1 MQTFNQITSRVMPLP
16 INNIDTDQIIPA
28 RYLKAVDKNSV
39 AAGLFADWRYLP
51 DGSPNPEFVINIPL
65 YTGAQILLA
74 GNNFGSGSSREHA
87 LWALI
92 GCGFRCVISTG
103 FADIFNNN
111 ALKNGLLP
119 LTITEIQFN
128 QLLTVVQE
136 DPFTEVSINL
146 EDQSVSINAEWAF
159 SFDINAF
166 AKKSLLNGIDQLDY
180 ILLFKEE
187 IIQFEHRR
195 IQ

>member
-1 MQTFNQITSRVMPLP
+1 MQTFNQITSRVLPLP

-28 RYLKAVDKNSV
+28 RYLKAIDKNSV

-51 DGSPNPEFVINIPL
+51 DGSPNPEFVINNPL
-65 YTGAQILLA
+65 YIGAQILLA

-87 LWALI
+87 PWALI
-92 GCGFRCVISTG
+92 GSGFRCVISTG

-119 LTITEIQFN
+119 LTITEMQFN
-128 QLLTVVQE
+128 QLLTIVQE
-136 DPFTEVSINL
+136 YPFTQVTINL
-146 EDQSVSINAEWAF
+146 LDQTISINAEWAF
-159 SFDINAF
+159 SFEINAF
-166 AKKSLLNGIDQLDY
+166 AKKCLLSGIDQLDY
-180 ILLFKEE
+180 IFLFEEE
-187 IIQFEHRR
+187 IIQFEHQR

>member
-1 MQTFNQITSRVMPLP
+1 MQTFNQITSRVLPLP

-28 RYLKAVDKNSV
+28 RYLKAIDKNSV

-51 DGSPNPEFVINIPL
+51 DGSPNPEFVINNPL
-65 YTGAQILLA
+65 YIGAQILLA

-87 LWALI
+87 PWALI
-92 GCGFRCVISTG
+92 GSGFRCVISTG

-119 LTITEIQFN
+119 LTITEMQFN
-128 QLLTVVQE
+128 QLLTIVQE
-136 DPFTEVSINL
+136 YPFTQVTINLLDQTISINT
-146 EDQSVSINAEWAF
+146 EWAF
-159 SFDINAF
+159 SFEINAF
-166 AKKSLLNGIDQLDY
+166 AKKCLLSGIDQLDY
-180 ILLFKEE
+180 IFLFEEE

>member
-28 RYLKAVDKNSV
+28 RYLKVIDKKSV

-51 DGSPNPEFVINIPL
+51 DGNPNPEFVINNPL
-65 YTGAQILLA
+65 YTGAQILLVE
-74 GNNFGSGSSREHA
+74 NNFGCGSSREHA
-87 LWALI
+87 PWALT
-92 GCGFRCVISTG
+92 GCGIRCVISTG

-119 LTITEIQFN
+119 LTITETQLI
-128 QLLTVVQE
+128 QLLTKVQE
-136 DPFTEVSINL
+136 DPFTQVTINLQDQTVSIN
-146 EDQSVSINAEWAF
+146 VEWAF
-159 SFDINAF
+159 SFEINAF
-166 AKKSLLNGIDQLDY
+166 AKKCLLNGNDQLDY
-180 ILLFKEE
+180 ILHFEEE

>member
-1 MQTFNQITSRVMPLP
+1 MQTFNQITSRVLPLP

-28 RYLKAVDKNSV
+28 RYLKAIDKNSV

-51 DGSPNPEFVINIPL
+51 DGSPNPEFVINNPL
-65 YTGAQILLA
+65 YIGAQILLA

-87 LWALI
+87 PWALI

-119 LTITEIQFN
+119 LTITEMQFN
-128 QLLTVVQE
+128 QLLTIVQE
-136 DPFTEVSINL
+136 DPFTQVTINL
-146 EDQSVSINAEWAF
+146 LDQTISINAEWAF
-159 SFDINAF
+159 SFEINAF
-166 AKKSLLNGIDQLDY
+166 AKKCLLSGIDQLDY
-180 ILLFKEE
+180 ILLFEEE

>member
-1 MQTFNQITSRVMPLP
+1 MQTFNQITSRVLPLP

-28 RYLKAVDKNSV
+28 RYLKAIDKNSV

-51 DGSPNPEFVINIPL
+51 DGSPNPEFVINNPL
-65 YTGAQILLA
+65 YIGAQILLA

-87 LWALI
+87 PWALI
-92 GCGFRCVISTG
+92 GSGFRCVISTG

-119 LTITEIQFN
+119 LTITEMQFN
-128 QLLTVVQE
+128 QLLTIIQE
-136 DPFTEVSINL
+136 YPFTQVTINL
-146 EDQSVSINAEWAF
+146 LDQIISINADWAF
-159 SFDINAF
+159 SFEINAF
-166 AKKSLLNGIDQLDY
+166 AKKCLLSGIDLLDY
-180 ILLFKEE
+180 ILLFEEE